1 MKNLMILLAVCLS
14 MAACNSGSNA
24 KARPGDEKVDKAI
37 VASNL
42 YQHYVSNPQ
51 TLKDKDNNTLIAYA
65 VDNNLD
71 CKRTPNGVYYTTEK
85 AGSGEPFI
93 MGSKVSADYTGY
105 LLDGTKFDSSYD
117 RGQPIKFNVGRMIQG
132 WNEWL
137 MEVNTGTKSKLLI
150 PSHLAY
156 GKRGFGNSIPP
167 DSPLVFEVEVVAQ
180 Q

>member
-1 MKNLMILLAVCLS
+1 MKNIFFLLAFSLS
-14 MAACNSGSNA
+14 LAACNSGSST
-24 KARPGDEKVDKAI
+24 KAPTGGQKVDKAI

-42 YQHYVSNPQ
+42 YQYYVANPQ
-51 TLKDKDNNTLIAYA
+51 TLQDKDNNTLIEYA

-85 AGSGEPFI
+85 SGSGQNFI
-93 MGSKVSADYTGY
+93 MGAAVSADYRGY
-105 LLDGTKFDSSYD
+105 LLDGTQFDSSYD
-117 RGQPIKFNVGRMIQG
+117 RGKPIEFNVGRMIKG

-156 GKRGFGNSIPP
+156 GKRGFGQTIPP
-167 DSPLVFEVEVVAQ
+167 DSPLVFEVDVVAQ
-180 Q
+180 